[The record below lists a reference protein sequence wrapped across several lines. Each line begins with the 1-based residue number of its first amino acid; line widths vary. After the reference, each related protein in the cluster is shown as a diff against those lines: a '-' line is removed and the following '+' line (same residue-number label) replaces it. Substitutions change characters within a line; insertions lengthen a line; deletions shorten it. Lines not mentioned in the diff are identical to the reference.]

1 MNKYFLSLMSILILF
16 QSFKVAD
23 EIFNHK
29 KDQKKGYIILEQDEE
44 EVATT
49 NDDTEVKEEKIDY
62 ESLFTQANLE
72 GGKKNCQA
80 MCSLS

>member
-29 KDQKKGYIILEQDEE
+29 KDQKKGYIILEQGEE
-44 EVATT
+44 EVTVA
-49 NDDTEVKEEKIDY
+49 DDKSDVKEEVLI
-62 ESLFTQANLE
+62 
-72 GGKKNCQA
+72 
-80 MCSLS
+80 